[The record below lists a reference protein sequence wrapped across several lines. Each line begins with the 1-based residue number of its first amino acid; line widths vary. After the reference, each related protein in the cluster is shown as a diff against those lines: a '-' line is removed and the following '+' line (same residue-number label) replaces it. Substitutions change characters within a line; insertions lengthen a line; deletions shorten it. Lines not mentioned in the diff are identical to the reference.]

1 MKTKRLC
8 AKGNVAATKNPKPSQ
23 DSESETRANENGTKQ
38 TPTRQIMAP
47 RQLLKS
53 EEDVKKKL
61 SDIAP
66 TRWDAVK
73 IS

>member
-23 DSESETRANENGTKQ
+23 DSESETRANGTKQ
-38 TPTRQIMAP
+38 TPTRQIIMAP